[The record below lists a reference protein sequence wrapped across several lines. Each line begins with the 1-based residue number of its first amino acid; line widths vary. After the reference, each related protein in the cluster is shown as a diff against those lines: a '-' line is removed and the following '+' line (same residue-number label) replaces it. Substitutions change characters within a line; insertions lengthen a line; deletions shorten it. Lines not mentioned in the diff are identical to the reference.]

1 MKSASEELKKLRLMA
16 EKSLIKTDEL
26 DKVLAQVEASLE
38 RTEARKILDKKHKLL
53 IIELAIEVKNRT
65 IKRSFSISRY

>member
-26 DKVLAQVEASLE
+26 NKVLAQVEATLE
-38 RTEARKILDKKHKLL
+38 RAEARKVADKKKS
-53 IIELAIEVKNRT
+53 K
-65 IKRSFSISRY
+65 

>member
-26 DKVLAQVEASLE
+26 DKLLAQLEASLE
-38 RTEARKILDKKHKLL
+38 SIEA
-53 IIELAIEVKNRT
+53 
-65 IKRSFSISRY
+65 

>member
-26 DKVLAQVEASLE
+26 DKVLAQVEATLA
-38 RTEARKILDKKHKLL
+38 RTEVQKVS
-53 IIELAIEVKNRT
+53 VKNKST
-65 IKRSFSISRY
+65 

>member
-26 DKVLAQVEASLE
+26 DKVLDQVEAILVQPEERKVLE
-38 RTEARKILDKKHKLL
+38 KKQ
-53 IIELAIEVKNRT
+53 T
-65 IKRSFSISRY
+65 

>member
-26 DKVLAQVEASLE
+26 DKVLAQVEATLT
-38 RTEARKILDKKHKLL
+38 RTEARKVS
-53 IIELAIEVKNRT
+53 AKN
-65 IKRSFSISRY
+65 KSA

>member
-1 MKSASEELKKLRLMA
+1 MA

-38 RTEARKILDKKHKLL
+38 RTEARKILDKKHK
-53 IIELAIEVKNRT
+53 
-65 IKRSFSISRY
+65 

>member
-26 DKVLAQVEASLE
+26 DKVLAQVEATLA
-38 RTEARKILDKKHKLL
+38 RTESRKVS
-53 IIELAIEVKNRT
+53 AKN
-65 IKRSFSISRY
+65 KSA

>member
-38 RTEARKILDKKHKLL
+38 RTEARKILDKKHK
-53 IIELAIEVKNRT
+53 
-65 IKRSFSISRY
+65 